1 LAFAICV
8 GEIRWTR
15 IERADDGGVFGGCQS
30 LFSPDRARDVSWDG
44 ALPLESYDRFMITD
58 DPGRGSGVSCRPL
71 SLPSG
76 TVHRDAAPRLR
87 RRIRGL
93 APTLLGIGMILLV
106 GCPRT
111 NHYLIHPHKAPPE
124 VTVWSGDF
132 ARGELRMHLEGA
144 RPPGAGPF
152 PTVLV
157 FPEEERTASD
167 MHGVIWD
174 LASRGYVA
182 IAADYERRIEGKY
195 RRTMFAWQSSGDLTL
210 ILDATRAYPEVDQ
223 NRIGALGFSEG
234 AVVSLLMAAHDPD
247 RVKAVVAY
255 YPITD
260 FPHWYEGKRS
270 GLEDR
275 TLFALARWQLRVESR
290 ASDDADFQS
299 KLNLAS
305 PLSLAEYVH
314 APVLFVHGAREALI
328 PPEESE
334 RMAARMKASGRTAE
348 VLLVPNGGRFFN
360 FRQPQQA
367 TTAWQAT
374 LAWFDRYLRPPA
386 QAGG

>member
-1 LAFAICV
+1 MARFGWRDTMVAMI
-8 GEIRWTR
+8 
-15 IERADDGGVFGGCQS
+15 ADDPERC
-30 LFSPDRARDVSWDG
+30 
-44 ALPLESYDRFMITD
+44 
-58 DPGRGSGVSCRPL
+58 RGTSRRPT

-76 TVHRDAAPRLR
+76 MVHRAGAAAFR
-87 RRIRGL
+87 RRIRSL

-106 GCPRT
+106 GCPQT
-111 NHYLIHPHKAPPE
+111 NHYLIYPHKAAPE
-124 VTVWSGDF
+124 LTVWSADF
-132 ARGELRMHLEGA
+132 ARGDLKMHIEGA

-174 LASRGYVA
+174 LAARGYVA

-195 RRTMFAWQSSGDLTL
+195 RRSMFAWQTSGDLTL
-210 ILDATRAYPEVDQ
+210 ILDTMRAYPEVDQ

-247 RVKAVVAY
+247 RVKAIVAY

-260 FPHWYEGKRS
+260 FPHWYAGKRS
-270 GLEDR
+270 GLSAR

-290 ASDDADFQS
+290 ASNDDDFQS

-305 PLSLAEYVH
+305 PLSMAEYVH
-314 APVLFVHGAREALI
+314 APVLFVHGAEETLI
-328 PPEESE
+328 PPEESQ
-334 RMAARMKASGRTAE
+334 RMAAGMKAAGHTAE
-348 VLLVPNGGRFFN
+348 VLLVPDAGRFFN
-360 FRQPQQA
+360 FRQPQEA
-367 TTAWQAT
+367 TKAWQAT
-374 LAWFDRYLRPPA
+374 LAWFDRYLRATQQSPT
-386 QAGG
+386 Q

>member
-1 LAFAICV
+1 MS
-8 GEIRWTR
+8 GMIR
-15 IERADDGGVFGGCQS
+15 
-30 LFSPDRARDVSWDG
+30 RDEV
-44 ALPLESYDRFMITD
+44 P
-58 DPGRGSGVSCRPL
+58 GSGRWI
-71 SLPSG
+71 
-76 TVHRDAAPRLR
+76 HR
-87 RRIRGL
+87 L
-93 APTLLGIGMILLV
+93 APTVLGIGMLLLV
-106 GCPRT
+106 GCPQT
-111 NHYLIHPHKAPPE
+111 NHYLIHPHKAPPG
-124 VTVWSGDF
+124 VTAWSGDF
-132 ARGELRMHLEGA
+132 ARGELRMHLEGV

-174 LASRGYVA
+174 LASHGYVA

-195 RRTMFAWQSSGDLTL
+195 RPTMFAWQSSGDLTL

-260 FPHWYEGKRS
+260 FPHWYAGKRS
-270 GLEDR
+270 GFSDR
-275 TLFALARWQLRVESR
+275 VLFALARWQLHVESR
-290 ASDDADFQS
+290 ASNDDDFQS

-305 PLSLAEYVH
+305 PLSLAEYIH

-334 RMAARMKASGRTAE
+334 RMAARMKATGHTAE
-348 VLLVPNGGRFFN
+348 VLLVPDAGRFFN
-360 FRQPQQA
+360 FRQPEGA
-367 TTAWQAT
+367 TKAWQAT
-374 LAWFDRYLRPPA
+374 LAWFDRYLRPSPA